1 MKIKKWT
8 GLIVLAVGMALGGY
22 WFAAHNKTNAPGT
35 SKAAPAA
42 DASPIAKISVT
53 PLRAGLIDET
63 LSAFGT
69 VIAAP
74 GEANSASAPFEC
86 RVRKV
91 YVSAGLEVAM
101 NAPLL
106 EIEASPDT
114 KLQLDQARSERDSAT
129 NQLQMLEQRI
139 ELKLATKPDLL
150 AAQQRVHDATL
161 RVASLEQRGAG
172 ESQIIRATTGG
183 IVSQIFAQPGQ
194 IVAAGAVL
202 VETIGANQVAVRLGL
217 ETQDATHLKTGQAVR
232 LLPVNG
238 TQPRPVPGQVQ
249 LITQAVNSQTR
260 LVDIFVKPAADSHL
274 LLNEYVEGQIVISSA
289 NTLIVPR
296 AAALPEDDHYVL
308 FTVDKGHATRHIVT
322 IGLENA
328 QEVQVTGDGL
338 AAGQLVV
345 TAGNSQL
352 QDGMAVEVGS
362 GE

>member
-1 MKIKKWT
+1 MA
-8 GLIVLAVGMALGGY
+8 VALAVGGY
-22 WFAAHNKTNAPGT
+22 WFAAHNKSNAAETGE
-35 SKAAPAA
+35 AAPAT
-42 DASPIAKISVT
+42 DAGPVAKVSVT
-53 PLRAGLIDET
+53 PLRAGSIDET
-63 LSAFGT
+63 FSAFGT
-69 VIAAP
+69 VLAAP

-91 YVSAGLEVAM
+91 FVSAGLEVAT

-129 NQLQMLEQRI
+129 NQLQMLEQRF

-150 AAQQRVHDATL
+150 AAQQRVHDAAL

-172 ESQIIRATTGG
+172 GAQIICATAGG

-194 IVAAGAVL
+194 IVTAGAVL

-217 ETQDATHLKTGQAVR
+217 ETQDAAHLQTGQAVR

-238 TQPRPVPGQVQ
+238 TQPRPVAGRVQ

-274 LLNEYVEGQIVISSA
+274 LLNEYVEGQIVIGSA
-289 NTLIVPR
+289 NALIVPR

-308 FTVDKGHATRHIVT
+308 FTVDKGHAVRHVVT
-322 IGLENA
+322 IGFENA
-328 QEVQVTGDGL
+328 QEVQVTGAGL
-338 AAGQLVV
+338 AAGQPVV
-345 TAGNSQL
+345 TVGNSQL
-352 QDGMAVEVGS
+352 QDGMAVETGL
-362 GE
+362 GQ

>member
-22 WFAAHNKTNAPGT
+22 WFAAHNKANAPGT
-35 SKAAPAA
+35 SETAPAA
-42 DASPIAKISVT
+42 AAGPVAKVSVT

-63 LSAFGT
+63 LSAYGT
-69 VIAAP
+69 VVAAP
-74 GEANSASAPFEC
+74 GEASSASAPYEC

-91 YVSAGLEVAM
+91 FVIAGLEVSS

-106 EIEASPDT
+106 EIEDSPDT

-172 ESQIIRATTGG
+172 GPQIIRATAGG

-202 VETIGANQVAVRLGL
+202 VETIGANQIAVRLGL
-217 ETQDATHLKTGQAVR
+217 KTQDAVQLQTGQVVR
-232 LLPVNG
+232 LLPVNS
-238 TQPRPVPGQVQ
+238 TQPRNVDGRVQ

-274 LLNEYVEGQIVISSA
+274 LLNEYVEGQIVIDSTNA
-289 NTLIVPR
+289 LIVPR
-296 AAALPEDDHYVL
+296 PAALPEDGHYVL
-308 FTVDKGHATRHIVT
+308 FTVDKGHAVRHVVT
-322 IGLENA
+322 VGLENTK
-328 QEVQVTGDGL
+328 EVQVSGDGL
-338 AAGQLVV
+338 AAGQPVV
-345 TAGNSQL
+345 TVGNSQL
-352 QDGMAVEVGS
+352 QDGMAVEAGS
-362 GE
+362 GQ